1 MLCLRPSG
9 RRTSRRQ
16 PIANQLFDRSVREFI
31 RLKEICLLQKDC
43 GGVWMSYRSL
53 KETVH
58 VALFLLVTATRLTVD
73 QPKTA
78 VLLAF

>member
-1 MLCLRPSG
+1 
-9 RRTSRRQ
+9 
-16 PIANQLFDRSVREFI
+16 
-31 RLKEICLLQKDC
+31 
-43 GGVWMSYRSL
+43 MSYRSL